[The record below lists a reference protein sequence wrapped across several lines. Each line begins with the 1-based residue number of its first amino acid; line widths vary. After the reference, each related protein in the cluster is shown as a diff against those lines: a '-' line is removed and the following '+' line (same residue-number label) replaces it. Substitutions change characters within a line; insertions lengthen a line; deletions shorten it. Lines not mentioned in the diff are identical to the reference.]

1 MYKKVYGFYQKQSTL
16 VVLNIKGGNEM
27 GILTF
32 KGGVHPYDGKE
43 LSKNS
48 PVVKYLPKGDM
59 VYPLSQHIGA
69 PAAAI
74 VQKGDHVLAGQK
86 IADAAGFVSSPI
98 HSSVS
103 GTVKGIEPRLTATG
117 SMVNSIII
125 ENDQQYESVEFTPA
139 RLEDLSKEEILVRIK
154 EGGVV
159 GMGGAGF
166 PTQVKL
172 APKEPE
178 KIDHILVNGAE
189 CEPYL
194 TSDYRRMLD
203 DSEKLIE
210 GLRVMLKLFDNAKGY
225 ICIEDNKPDCIAKL
239 KEMVKDIPRIEVA
252 ELMTKYPQG
261 GERFLIK
268 AVTDREINS
277 AMLPADAG
285 CVVDN
290 VDTVIAVYEAV
301 ILGKP
306 VMDRIVTVTGQ
317 GIKNPQNFDVLS
329 GTDMAELI
337 EAAGGLTDNVSKV
350 ISGGPMMGFAMYDT
364 HVPCIKTS
372 SACLCLEKDDV
383 ADAEQTACINC
394 GRCVGVCPGHVIPA
408 RLATF
413 AEHGDMESFQKFD
426 GMDKYFTP
434 FVSPTSNHDFKSRAK
449 KDVIPEHNQGIPV
462 VPQILSNRSDEFVYT
477 ASRLIEYGYH
487 EINLNLGCPSGTVVS
502 KGRGSGFLAKPE
514 ELDRFL
520 DDIFSQCEVPISVKT
535 RLGRY
540 SPDEF
545 PDLLEIYNRYPIRE
559 LTIHPRIRDDYYK
572 NTPNLD
578 MFEYA
583 VEHSKNPLCYNGD
596 ITTVEEYERFCERF
610 PTIEAIMIGRGLI
623 ANPGLVREIQTGE
636 KMQKEELHVFL
647 RELKVAY
654 QACMP
659 DQPVL
664 FKMKEIWSYLVNWY
678 PNGKK
683 VWKKVR
689 KTNRLIEYDKLMLM
703 LESGNEV

>member
-1 MYKKVYGFYQKQSTL
+1 
-16 VVLNIKGGNEM
+16 M

-139 RLEDLSKEEILVRIK
+139 RLEDLSKEEILARIK

-261 GERFLIK
+261 GERTLIY
-268 AVTDREINS
+268 ATTGREINS
-277 AMLPADAG
+277 KMLPADVG

-290 VDTVIAVYEAV
+290 VETVVAVYKAV
-301 ILGKP
+301 IQGRP
-306 VMDRIVTVTGQ
+306 VMDRVVTVTGD
-317 GIKNPQNFDVLS
+317 GIKEPKNFSVYT
-329 GTDMAELI
+329 GTDMSELI
-337 EAAGGLTDNVSKV
+337 DAAGGLKAKIEKI
-350 ISGGPMMGFAMYDT
+350 ISGGPMMGFAMFGLD
-364 HVPCIKTS
+364 VPTTKTS
-372 SACLCLEKDDV
+372 SSLLCMSQDEVAAAEKL
-383 ADAEQTACINC
+383 QTACINC
-394 GRCVGVCPGHVIPA
+394 GRCVEACPEQLIPS
-408 RLATF
+408 RLAKFSDKGLSEEFEKWHGLECVECGSCSF
-413 AEHGDMESFQKFD
+413 AC
-426 GMDKYFTP
+426 P
-434 FVSPTSNHDFKSRAK
+434 AK
-449 KDVIPEHNQGIPV
+449 RQ
-462 VPQILSNRSDEFVYT
+462 
-477 ASRLIEYGYH
+477 
-487 EINLNLGCPSGTVVS
+487 
-502 KGRGSGFLAKPE
+502 LAQS
-514 ELDRFL
+514 
-520 DDIFSQCEVPISVKT
+520 IKT
-535 RLGRY
+535 M
-540 SPDEF
+540 
-545 PDLLEIYNRYPIRE
+545 
-559 LTIHPRIRDDYYK
+559 K
-572 NTPNLD
+572 
-578 MFEYA
+578 
-583 VEHSKNPLCYNGD
+583 K
-596 ITTVEEYERFCERF
+596 
-610 PTIEAIMIGRGLI
+610 
-623 ANPGLVREIQTGE
+623 Q
-636 KMQKEELHVFL
+636 
-647 RELKVAY
+647 
-654 QACMP
+654 
-659 DQPVL
+659 VL
-664 FKMKEIWSYLVNWY
+664 AAKR
-678 PNGKK
+678 KK
-683 VWKKVR
+683 
-689 KTNRLIEYDKLMLM
+689 
-703 LESGNEV
+703 